1 MAEPFVG
8 QITLFAGN
16 FAPRGYA
23 FCNGQLL
30 SIAQNTALFSLLGTN
45 YGGNGV
51 NTFGLPDLRGR
62 VPIHAGTGP
71 GLSNYQL
78 GQIGGQENVTLTVN
92 QIPSHGHTASVNA
105 SAGAP
110 NTVSPGGAVLAVSA
124 QGNTY
129 ASGSPTLTA
138 MSASAATVANAGG
151 NQGHPNMQPYLALNF
166 IIALQGI
173 FPSRN

>member
-1 MAEPFVG
+1 MATPFIG

-16 FAPRGYA
+16 FAPRGYL
-23 FCNGQLL
+23 FCNGQLI
-30 SIAQNTALFSLLGTN
+30 SIASNTALFSLLGTT

-51 NTFGLPDLRGR
+51 STFGLPDLRGR

-78 GQIGGQENVTLTVN
+78 GQMAGQENVTLAAN

-105 SAGAP
+105 STGAP

-151 NQGHPNMQPYLALNF
+151 NQAHNNMQPFLVLNF
-166 IIALQGI
+166 IIATQGI

>member
-1 MAEPFVG
+1 MATPFIG
-8 QITLFAGN
+8 QITLFAGT

-23 FCNGQLL
+23 LCNGQLL
-30 SIAQNTALFSLLGTN
+30 AIQSNAALFSILGTT
-45 YGGNGV
+45 YGGNGTT
-51 NTFGLPDLRGR
+51 NFALPDLRGR
-62 VPIHAGTGP
+62 APIHAGTGP

-78 GQIGGQENVTLTVN
+78 GQNGGQETVTLNSN
-92 QIPSHGHTASVNA
+92 QIPTHGHTATVNA

-124 QGNTY
+124 QGNAY
-129 ASGSPTLTA
+129 ATGSPTLSA

-151 NQGHPNMQPYLALNF
+151 GQSHNNMQPYLALNF
-166 IIALQGI
+166 IIALTGI